1 MRQKPTTV
9 SQDALESD
17 DMAAIVAEMADRPR
31 NDGPSTADAEVAI
44 ARLQAMSADL
54 RGCAIVAPD
63 GSVLAASGDADA
75 WKRVAGGVIAA
86 ADAAAGETVTHAH
99 VGTEDGEVFVVR
111 DEGYAVVAA
120 ADRFALAGLM
130 VFDIRAALRDLT
142 RVPEAA

>member
-1 MRQKPTTV
+1 MPTTA

-17 DMAAIVAEMADRPR
+17 DTAAIVAKMVDRPST
-31 NDGPSTADAEVAI
+31 GAPSVADAEVAI

-54 RGCAIVAPD
+54 RGCAIVSPD
-63 GSVLAASGDADA
+63 GSVLAASGDTDA
-75 WKRVAGGVIAA
+75 WGRVASGVIAA
-86 ADAAAGETVTHAH
+86 ADAAAGEAVTHAH

-111 DEGYAVVAA
+111 EQEYAVVAA

-130 VFDIRAALRDLT
+130 VFDIRAALRDLV